1 MSNKYGPRIVTDGL
15 VLCLDAADR
24 NSYTGSGTTWTDLS
38 GNGYNGSLTN
48 GPTFNSDNGGSLVFD
63 GSNDYISLTSPSDR
77 YTWTPSGNGNNYMT
91 IDIWVKS
98 TDGSGRFF
106 SKPWNGSGWY
116 NYGIS
121 NNTFSLVT
129 STTSNKTFSNLST
142 GNWENATFVVN
153 PTQFAVYR
161 NGSINSS
168 FSNHNLTANSPG
180 TGGNLNLPLALMT
193 LYPYGT
199 GTWSYTGF
207 SMSGQLGVFKFYN
220 KVLSASEVQQNYNAT
235 KGRYGL

>member
-1 MSNKYGPRIVTDGL
+1 MAYANGPKIVTDGL
-15 VLCLDAADR
+15 VLCLDAANR
-24 NSYTGSGTTWTDLS
+24 KSYPGSGTSWTDLS
-38 GNGYNGSLTN
+38 GNGNNGSLVN
-48 GPTFNSDNGGSLVFD
+48 GVGYSSNNGGSLVFD
-63 GSNDYISLTSPSDR
+63 GSNDYISLASPSDR
-77 YTWTPSGNGNNYMT
+77 YAWTPSGNGNNYMT

-116 NYGIS
+116 NYGMG
-121 NNTFSLVT
+121 NGTFYLVT
-129 STTSNKTFSNLST
+129 STTITKNFSNIST

-168 FSNHNLTANSPG
+168 FSNHNLTSNLPG

-193 LYPYGT
+193 LYPYGVWAGNT
-199 GTWSYTGF
+199 GY
-207 SMSGQLGVFKFYN
+207 SMSGQLGIFKFYN
-220 KVLSASEVQQNYNAT
+220 RVLSPNEVQQNYNAL
-235 KGRYGL
+235 KGRYGLT